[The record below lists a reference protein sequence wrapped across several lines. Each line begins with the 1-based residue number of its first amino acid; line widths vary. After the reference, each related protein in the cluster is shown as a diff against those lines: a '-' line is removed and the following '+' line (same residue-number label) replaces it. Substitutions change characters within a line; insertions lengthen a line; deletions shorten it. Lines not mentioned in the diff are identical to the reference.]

1 MSVQAGDSKQL
12 STLVAVSQALA
23 GTLNLPEALRQVLEL
38 LEHHHGMLPSMVTL
52 LDKPDG
58 DLIIAAAHGLSSEG
72 ARSRYHLGEGITG
85 RVVESGKPIVVPR
98 VSHEPMFLN
107 RAGRRRNLHK
117 HERTFICVPVVIN
130 RKPVGTLG
138 IDLPF
143 NTERHYE
150 RELSFLQVVAS
161 MIAQAMNISHLVEA
175 ERERLRDENRHL
187 REELRERYDFL
198 HIIGNSRR
206 MRQVYEQIT
215 QVAST
220 NTTVLIRGES
230 GTGKELIAHALHY
243 NSSRAQK
250 PFVKV
255 SCAALPETLIEA
267 ELFGHE
273 RGAFTGA
280 ETRKQGRF
288 ELADG
293 GTLFLDEIGDLS
305 LLTQVKLLRV
315 LQEREFERLGGTS
328 TIKVNVRLLAATNRN
343 LEQTIVNGTFRQDL
357 YYRLNVFA
365 IFVPP
370 LRERKDDILL
380 LADHFLDKY
389 AREHGKPIKRIA
401 TSAIDMLSSY
411 HWPGNVRELENAIE
425 RAVLVCEKGV
435 IHGYHLPPTLQTAEA
450 SGTLMRMS
458 LTDAVESYEKDLIL
472 DALKTAHGN
481 RAKAAKLLQTTER
494 IMGYKV
500 KKYTINWQRFRS

>member
-1 MSVQAGDSKQL
+1 MSIQAGDIKQL

-23 GTLNLPEALRQVLEL
+23 GTLNLQEALRQVLEL
-38 LEHHHGMLPSMVTL
+38 LEHHHAMLPSMVTL

-138 IDLPF
+138 VDLPF
-143 NTERHYE
+143 NTDRHYE

-161 MIAQAMNISHLVEA
+161 MIAQAMNISHLVET

-187 REELRERYDFL
+187 RQELRERYDFL

-243 NSSRAQK
+243 NSPRAQK

-343 LEQTIVNGTFRQDL
+343 LEQSIANGTFREDL
-357 YYRLNVFA
+357 YYRLNVFS

-380 LADHFLDKY
+380 LAEHFLDKY
-389 AREHGKPIKRIA
+389 TREHGKPIKRIA

-411 HWPGNVRELENAIE
+411 HWPGNVRELENTIE
-425 RAVLVCEKGV
+425 RTVLVCEKGV

-450 SGTLMRMS
+450 SGTMMRVS

-472 DALKTAHGN
+472 DALKTTRGN

-500 KKYTINWQRFRS
+500 KKYTINWQRFRA